1 MDQQIKMQNN
11 GESKLV
17 TPSSKAR
24 ILNFLKIYLLVY
36 IYYLFVDYIF
46 LIYHLEF
53 IASEFVEY
61 SFNMLIWPFMMLYF
75 IFGVNGFN
83 AILTWIIS
91 PLIILILSWYTVRA
105 QRTKNIKIVLG
116 FLISLIYVLNFFLMK
131 NLIV

>member
-1 MDQQIKMQNN
+1 MNQHISSQDH
-11 GESKLV
+11 GESQFL
-17 TPSSKAR
+17 TPLTKSK
-24 ILNFLKIYLLVY
+24 IYNFLKIYLLVY

-116 FLISLIYVLNFFLMK
+116 SLILLNYVLNFFLMK

>member
-1 MDQQIKMQNN
+1 MVEEISSQNHQESQILSPLAK
-11 GESKLV
+11 SK
-17 TPSSKAR
+17 
-24 ILNFLKIYLLVY
+24 IFNFLKIYLMVY

-46 LIYHLEF
+46 LIYNLEF
-53 IASEFVEY
+53 IASEFLEY
-61 SFNMLIWPFMMLYF
+61 SLNMLIWPFMMLYF

-91 PLIILILSWYTVRA
+91 PLIILILSWYAVRT

-131 NLIV
+131 NFID